1 MKKSVKL
8 ALTLFVLSLS
18 CVARADTIQVD
29 GDFEVQ
35 GDIKGNLTFEP
46 GGTGKI
52 AFADGSEVNSLTD
65 LGLIWLSGSVA
76 PADQLG
82 DDGNLYLD
90 TSAGEFYLR
99 NSGSWGSPISGLS
112 SPGTDDQNL
121 IGASLSWPT
130 LQIDIENGS
139 STSVDLTGLFA
150 SGLNV
155 VPYPTLLTSLEVGD
169 GPENVVVS
177 GNYAYITNYVGDEFI
192 VMDVSNPDAPK
203 EVGSLTVPRA
213 WRIAISGNYAYVV
226 NDGDEILQVI
236 DVRDPANPT
245 ELGSFPSP
253 EVWDIAVSGGYV
265 YMVDSIDNDLKVID
279 VSNPAAP
286 FLAGSLAIGDFPS
299 ALVVSGSYA
308 YVVDRSDGALRVIN
322 VSNPVA
328 PSLVGFL
335 VIVDSPIHVTVSGNY
350 AYVVDDNSDDLKVID
365 ISNPV
370 APALKGSLEI
380 GGSPNYVA
388 VSGNY
393 AYVVDGGSNDLKVI
407 DVSDPTAPA
416 LTRSLVIGD
425 GPRALS
431 ISGGY
436 AYVVDLSSDDLKVI
450 DLGFS
455 QPVGV
460 TGELKSLD
468 LSNIL
473 SGLHNNL
480 ALNGNWLSNDGDD
493 EGVYVGTNGSVGIG
507 TSTLSHTLTVNGDA
521 AKTGGGEW
529 SVFSDQRLKKDIRNF
544 SDGLNIIE
552 QIRPVSFKYN
562 SRFAN
567 ADDGK
572 EYVGVIA
579 QEVEAYAPYMLETV
593 RVKLNEND
601 MEETDVLMYDG
612 SALTYILVNAVQEQQ
627 AIIDHQDAEIQILQN
642 ELQSVRQETQSQL
655 EAFKARLLKLED
667 ASH

>member
-18 CVARADTIQVD
+18 CVAHADTIQVD

-35 GDIKGNLTFEP
+35 GDIKGNLTFEL

-82 DDGNLYLD
+82 DEGNLYLD
-90 TSAGEFYLR
+90 TSAGEFYLKI
-99 NSGSWGSPISGLS
+99 SGSWGSPISGLGS
-112 SPGTDDQNL
+112 SVTDNQDL
-121 IGASLSWPT
+121 TGASLSGTT

-150 SGLNV
+150 SGLGV
-155 VPYPTLLTSLEVGD
+155 VPYPTLLTSLEVGNR
-169 GPENVVVS
+169 PEHVVIS
-177 GNYAYITNYVGDEFI
+177 GNYAYIADSDPDTDNFI
-192 VMDVSNPDAPK
+192 VIDISDPNAPK
-203 EVGSLTVPRA
+203 EVGSLGVEAA
-213 WRIAISGNYAYVV
+213 WRIAISGNYAYITSYGERGKQGERS
-226 NDGDEILQVI
+226 DRDFKVI
-236 DVRDPANPT
+236 DVNDPTNPT
-245 ELGSFPSP
+245 ELGGFDFPSA
-253 EVWDIAVSGGYV
+253 WDIAVSGNYAYV
-265 YMVDSIDNDLKVID
+265 VVVDAGINKLRVIDVSYPSLPVLEGSLEIGRSPRPSTGSYALAVSGSYAYVFDLFDGDEGALIVID

-286 FLAGSLAIGDFPS
+286 VLAGSLEIDKSPQAISISGD
-299 ALVVSGSYA
+299 YA
-308 YVVDRSDGALRVIN
+308 YVVD
-322 VSNPVA
+322 
-328 PSLVGFL
+328 
-335 VIVDSPIHVTVSGNY
+335 
-350 AYVVDDNSDDLKVID
+350 NS
-365 ISNPV
+365 
-370 APALKGSLEI
+370 
-380 GGSPNYVA
+380 
-388 VSGNY
+388 
-393 AYVVDGGSNDLKVI
+393 SNDLKVI
-407 DVSDPTAPA
+407 DVSDPTAPVLA
-416 LTRSLVIGD
+416 WSLGIG
-425 GPRALS
+425 GNPKAIS

-436 AYVVDLSSDDLKVI
+436 AYVVDKASDDLKVI

-455 QPVGV
+455 SPVGVDPV
-460 TGELKSLD
+460 TGELKALD

-473 SGLHNNL
+473 SGLQDNL
-480 ALNGNWLSNDGDD
+480 GDHIATQNIALNGNWLSNDGGDAK
-493 EGVYVGTNGSVGIG
+493 GVYVDTNGSVGIG
-507 TSTLSHTLTVNGDA
+507 TSTLSHTLTVDGDA

-567 ADDGK
+567 ADDGQ

-593 RVKLNEND
+593 RVKLKEND
-601 MEETDVLMYDG
+601 VEETDILMYDG

-655 EAFKARLLKLED
+655 EAFKERLLELED